1 MNAKSDSMNSAR
13 GNTVELKL
21 QPRFGFDQ
29 FGEFREAYGAHLDD
43 PGVRE
48 IVLDLS
54 AVEYMDSSALGMLLL
69 LKEKARVVGKTV
81 ALRGAQG
88 FVRELLSSMKFES
101 LFSMR

>member
-1 MNAKSDSMNSAR
+1 MRSASNIEETGR
-13 GNTVELKL
+13 LGCVELKL
-21 QPRFGFDQ
+21 HSRFGFDQ
-29 FGEFREAYGAHLDD
+29 FGEFRAAYGAHLDD

-69 LKEKARVVGKTV
+69 LKEKARVVGKNV
-81 ALRGAQG
+81 VLRGAQG
-88 FVRELLSSMKFES
+88 FVRELLASMKFES